1 MPLDLD
7 ASATLDEDVLDEE
20 TAIEDTQQDIPPGPR
35 ELAMEAIELA
45 NRARLD
51 RTKDFPETSQDAADQ
66 VAEQLAEP
74 RPLVPTENQTVL
86 VKIDGQEQEVS
97 LSDVLR
103 SYQKGAAADRRLE
116 EATRLLNEAK
126 QAQAAPLAAPAPPAV
141 PSPQEPSGEVEDFVR
156 GALDK
161 MFEGEQDAAVRAL
174 TSAIKAAGGS
184 QPTPT
189 PISIDEIAV
198 QLQQRIAVDKAF
210 ETVRQEYP
218 DIIANKDIEL
228 LTSIKINERVAA
240 GEARADAML
249 TAAQEVYAILGKQPT
264 SARREGTKTDE
275 KLARKAA
282 LDPLRS
288 AGVAASSGAADEFN
302 TSPSAIIRA
311 MAASRP
317 GSNLAVGGR

>member
-20 TAIEDTQQDIPPGPR
+20 TAVETPQNPLPPSPR

-51 RTKDFPETSQDAADQ
+51 RTQDFPETSQAAADQ

-74 RPLVPTENQTVL
+74 RPLVPTEGQTVL
-86 VKIDGQEQEVS
+86 VKLDGQEQEVS
-97 LSDVLR
+97 FSDVLR

-126 QAQAAPLAAPAPPAV
+126 QAQATPPAALEPPAV
-141 PSPQEPSGEVEDFVR
+141 SPPQESHGEVEEFVR

-161 MFEGEQDAAVRAL
+161 MFEGEQDAAVLAL
-174 TSAIKAAGGS
+174 TSAIKTAGGR
-184 QPTPT
+184 QPTQS

-198 QLQQRIAVDKAF
+198 QLQQRMAVDKSL
-210 ETVRQEYP
+210 EIVRQEYP

-228 LTSIKINERVAA
+228 LTSIKINDRVAA
-240 GEARADAML
+240 GESRADAML
-249 TAAQEVYAILGKQPT
+249 TAAQEVYAILGKQPIST
-264 SARREGTKTDE
+264 RREDSKIDE

-282 LDPLRS
+282 LDTIRS
-288 AGVAASSGAADEFN
+288 ANAAATVATTDDYN
-302 TSPSAIIRA
+302 TDPSAIIRA

-317 GSNLAVGGR
+317 GGNLAVGGR

>member
-20 TAIEDTQQDIPPGPR
+20 TAIEDTQQDIPPSPR

-86 VKIDGQEQEVS
+86 VKIDGQEQEVR

-126 QAQAAPLAAPAPPAV
+126 QAQAAPLVAPAPPAV

-161 MFEGEQDAAVRAL
+161 MFEGEQDAAVHAL
-174 TSAIKAAGGS
+174 TAAIKAAGGS
-184 QPTPT
+184 QPT

-249 TAAQEVYAILGKQPT
+249 TAAQEVYTILGKQPT